1 MGTKTVIGVKS
12 INQGTAMITGNST
25 NYGKGVGFLQSVL
38 REPASTDSLMLDFSP
53 PTLCKYKFLFVL
65 STRLKQFVRSMLGKA
80 LDELVVVAL
89 EPHWRTT
96 DQS

>member
-1 MGTKTVIGVKS
+1 MGPEAVIGVKS

-25 NYGKGVGFLQSVL
+25 NCEKGVGFLQSVL

-65 STRLKQFVRSMLGKA
+65 STHLKQFVRSVLGKA